1 MIGQA
6 DAGARGL
13 LSSRLGAAHRFRGLS
28 GAAARLAPLDEASRA
43 P

>member
-13 LSSRLGAAHRFRGLS
+13 LWAQDRKPHGSRGLS